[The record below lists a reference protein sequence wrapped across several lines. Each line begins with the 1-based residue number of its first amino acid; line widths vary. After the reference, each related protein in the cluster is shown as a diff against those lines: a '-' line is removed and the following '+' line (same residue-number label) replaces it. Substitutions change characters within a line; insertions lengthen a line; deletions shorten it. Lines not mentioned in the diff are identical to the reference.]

1 MLPFPE
7 MVDDILENVI
17 PRIPIKISIKCRLG
31 YESPGE
37 IKALVP
43 VFNKFPLSEII
54 IHARL
59 GKQVYKGDVDIETF
73 KTTLTSSKLP
83 VVYNGDI
90 FSVKDFRNLLL
101 HLADVT
107 TFMIGRGL
115 LVDPMLPEDIKSEE
129 TEILYDKTPI
139 IRKFVDDL
147 YYGYRKNLHDRI
159 HAINMMKELWEY
171 MAWSFENPQ
180 KVFSLVKKTK
190 SFDEYEDA
198 VNKIFEEYSWLGSA
212 GRQFNS
218 ESI

>member
-1 MLPFPE
+1 MLPYPE
-7 MVDDILENVI
+7 LVNEILENVI
-17 PRIPIKISIKCRLG
+17 PRLPVKISVKCRLG
-31 YESPGE
+31 YESPAE
-37 IKALVP
+37 IGKLMP

-54 IHARL
+54 VHARL

-73 KTTLTSSKLP
+73 KTILTVSKRP

-101 HLADVT
+101 PLPDAT

-115 LVDPMLPEDIKSEE
+115 LVDPTLPEDIKSGE
-129 TEILYDKTPI
+129 TKIPYDKTPI
-139 IRKFVDDL
+139 IRKFTDDL
-147 YYGYRKNLHDRI
+147 YYAYRKNLNDRI

-198 VNKIFEEYSWLGSA
+198 VKRVFDEYKWLGSEA
-212 GRQFNS
+212 SQFNS
-218 ESI
+218 NSI